1 MIGRRERN
9 RRRRRRHY
17 QSHRQCEM
25 EREVRGER
33 RMSWVD
39 LGSSADEGRLLLLP
53 AVAVMTTTTTPPERR
68 NEIGE
73 SMAMDEHSQRR
84 RRHAQKILP
93 LKM

>member
-9 RRRRRRHY
+9 RRRRRHY

-39 LGSSADEGRLLLLP
+39 LGSRADEGRLLLLP
-53 AVAVMTTTTTPPERR
+53 AVAVMTTTTPPERR